1 MAAYGEG
8 GEPEM
13 RIGEVL
19 KSARTRQ
26 GLDIRTVEE
35 QTKIRI
41 KYLRALEAEEW
52 DVLPNPAYATG
63 FLRTYAQLLGLD
75 GEALVDE
82 YRRQAE
88 PDYGLPMS
96 PVGDRVLE
104 RGRRLG
110 DGGGGGPAWA
120 PLLAIAAVIVVAVLL
135 VLGLTGSDDDGGDNG
150 GQNREQRAQQRREER
165 RREQRQRERE
175 QQAAQSERVTLKLEV
190 RSNVTVCLLG
200 ESERP
205 LIDGQ
210 VLFADSEEGP
220 YEAQRFE
227 LRFPFGYDRDQFR
240 LLLNGE
246 PKRLPETSGAAA
258 FVITPPD
265 RARPGPEPGPEC
277 P

>member
-1 MAAYGEG
+1 MAFGEDEAG
-8 GEPEM
+8 M

-82 YRRQAE
+82 YRREAE
-88 PDYGLPMS
+88 TDYGLPLS
-96 PVGDRVLE
+96 PVGERVLE

-110 DGGGGGPAWA
+110 DGGGGGPSWG
-120 PLLAIAAVIVVAVLL
+120 LLAAIAAVIVVAVFL
-135 VLGLTGSDDDGGDNG
+135 VLGLTGGDDDGGDG
-150 GQNREQRAQQRREER
+150 GGKREARAQERREER
-165 RREQRQRERE
+165 RREQRQRERQRE
-175 QQAAQSERVTLKLEV
+175 QEAAQNERVTLKLEV
-190 RSNVTVCLLG
+190 LSNVTVCLLG
-200 ESERP
+200 EGDRP

-227 LRFPFGYDRDQFR
+227 LRFPFGYDRSQFR

-246 PKRLPETSGAAA
+246 TTRLPETSGPAA

-265 RARPGPEPGPEC
+265 RVRPGPEPGPEC
-277 P
+277 A

>member
-1 MAAYGEG
+1 MAAYGD
-8 GEPEM
+8 GEPGM

-75 GEALVDE
+75 AEALVDE
-82 YRRQAE
+82 YRRQAGA
-88 PDYGLPMS
+88 DYGVPLSPM
-96 PVGDRVLE
+96 GEGVLE
-104 RGRRLG
+104 ARRRPG
-110 DGGGGGPAWA
+110 EPGGGPGLGVW
-120 PLLAIAAVIVVAVLL
+120 IAAAAVLVVGVLL
-135 VLGLTGSDDDGGDNG
+135 VLGLTGGDDDSGG
-150 GQNREQRAQQRREER
+150 NRAERRAARLEQRREER
-165 RREQRQRERE
+165 RKERRQERRQE
-175 QQAAQSERVTLKLEV
+175 QQEAQNQLVTLRLDV

-200 ESERP
+200 DSERP

-210 VLFADSEEGP
+210 VLFADSQEGP
-220 YEAQRFE
+220 YEAERFE
-227 LRFPFGYDRDQFR
+227 LRFPSGYDRAQFQ
-240 LLLNGE
+240 LVLNGE
-246 PKRLPETSGAAA
+246 PRRLPERIGPVA
-258 FVITPPD
+258 FMITAPD
-265 RARPGPEPGPEC
+265 RVRPAPTPGPEC

>member
-8 GEPEM
+8 GEPRM
-13 RIGEVL
+13 PIGEVL

-26 GLDIRTVEE
+26 GLDIRTIEE
-35 QTKIRI
+35 RTKIRI

-52 DVLPNPAYATG
+52 EVLPNPAYATG

-88 PDYGLPMS
+88 PDYGLPLS
-96 PVGDRVLE
+96 PVGERVLE
-104 RGRRLG
+104 RGRRPG
-110 DGGGGGPAWA
+110 EPGGGPSWA
-120 PLLAIAAVIVVAVLL
+120 PAAAIAAVIVVAILL
-135 VLGLTGSDDDGGDNG
+135 VLGLTGGDDDEGGNG
-150 GQNREQRAQQRREER
+150 GGKREQKAQQRREER
-165 RREQRQRERE
+165 RREQRQRERR
-175 QQAAQSERVTLKLEV
+175 QAAAQNEQVTLKLEL

-220 YEAQRFE
+220 YAAERFE

-240 LLLNGE
+240 LLLGGE
-246 PKRLPETSGAAA
+246 PKRLPETSGPAA

-265 RARPGPEPGPEC
+265 RVRPGPEPGPEC